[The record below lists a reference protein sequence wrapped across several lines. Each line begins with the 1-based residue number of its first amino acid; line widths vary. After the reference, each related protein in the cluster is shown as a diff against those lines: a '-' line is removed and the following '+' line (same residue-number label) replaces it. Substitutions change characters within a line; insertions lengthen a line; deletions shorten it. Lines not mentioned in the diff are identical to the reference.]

1 MVDLCVMIMIN
12 NYLKYFL
19 IFSVF
24 VLNSCETLQDFAGLN
39 KPDLEIDLF
48 EETPELV
55 LPPDFG
61 KVAKRNKYRNEK
73 IINQTP
79 DFSDNFQQPQYQS
92 IQPRVTNYIAPRI
105 NIESSPTPSD
115 SLERFK
121 ENKKFT
127 IGQWVYGQYIQGFK
141 QGNLYYRPIYDKGY
155 NFSRRYLPDQNI
167 TSFLRPQQQYIE
179 NANRRESI
187 QMDSNFQNLENLPII
202 D

>member
-1 MVDLCVMIMIN
+1 MIN

-73 IINQTP
+73 IINQTS
-79 DFSDNFQQPQYQS
+79 DFNDNFQQPQYQS

-187 QMDSNFQNLENLPII
+187 PMDSNFQNLENLPII

>member
-1 MVDLCVMIMIN
+1 MIK

-19 IFSVF
+19 IFFVF

-127 IGQWVYGQYIQGFK
+127 IGQWVYGQYVQGFK

-179 NANRRESI
+179 NANRRESTP
-187 QMDSNFQNLENLPII
+187 MDSNFQNLENLPII

>member
-1 MVDLCVMIMIN
+1 MIMIN

-24 VLNSCETLQDFAGLN
+24 VLNSCETLQDLAGLN

-187 QMDSNFQNLENLPII
+187 PMDSNFQNLENLPII

>member
-1 MVDLCVMIMIN
+1 MIN

-24 VLNSCETLQDFAGLN
+24 ILNSCETLQDFAGLN

-79 DFSDNFQQPQYQS
+79 DFNDNFQQQQYQS

-187 QMDSNFQNLENLPII
+187 PIDSNFQNLENLPII

>member
-1 MVDLCVMIMIN
+1 MIN
-12 NYLKYFL
+12 NYLKSCL

-24 VLNSCETLQDFAGLN
+24 ILNSCETLQDFAGLN
-39 KPDLEIDLF
+39 KPDLEVDLF

-61 KVAKRNKYRNEK
+61 KVAKKNEYKNEK
-73 IINQTP
+73 IINRNL
-79 DFSDNFQQPQYQS
+79 DFNDNFQKQPFQS
-92 IQPRVTNYIAPRI
+92 TEPRVTNYIAPRI

-115 SLERFK
+115 SLEKFK

-127 IGQWVYGQYIQGFK
+127 IGQWVYGQYVQGFK

-155 NFSRRYLPDQNI
+155 NFSRRYLPDQNVS
-167 TSFLRPQQQYIE
+167 SFSRPQKQYYE
-179 NANRRESI
+179 DARKRESFPV
-187 QMDSNFQNLENLPII
+187 DSNFQNLENLPII

>member
-1 MVDLCVMIMIN
+1 MIN

-73 IINQTP
+73 ITNQTP
-79 DFSDNFQQPQYQS
+79 DFNDNFQQPQYQS

-187 QMDSNFQNLENLPII
+187 PMDSNFQNLENLPII

>member
-1 MVDLCVMIMIN
+1 MIN

-19 IFSVF
+19 IFAVF
-24 VLNSCETLQDFAGLN
+24 VLNSCETLQDLAGLN

-155 NFSRRYLPDQNI
+155 NFSRRYLPDQNV
-167 TSFLRPQQQYIE
+167 TSFLRPQQQYYE
-179 NANRRESI
+179 EVGKRESI
-187 QMDSNFQNLENLPII
+187 PMDSNFQNLENLPII

>member
-1 MVDLCVMIMIN
+1 MIN

-179 NANRRESI
+179 NANRRESTP
-187 QMDSNFQNLENLPII
+187 MDSNFQNLENLPII

>member
-1 MVDLCVMIMIN
+1 MIMIN

-39 KPDLEIDLF
+39 KPDLEEDLF

-179 NANRRESI
+179 NANRRESTP
-187 QMDSNFQNLENLPII
+187 MDSNFQNLENLPII

>member
-1 MVDLCVMIMIN
+1 MIN

-61 KVAKRNKYRNEK
+61 KVAKRNEYRNEK
-73 IINQTP
+73 ITNQTP
-79 DFSDNFQQPQYQS
+79 DFNDNFQQPQYQS

-187 QMDSNFQNLENLPII
+187 PMDSNFQNLENLPII

>member
-1 MVDLCVMIMIN
+1 MIN

-73 IINQTP
+73 IVNQTL
-79 DFSDNFQQPQYQS
+79 DFNDNFQQSQYQS
-92 IQPRVTNYIAPRI
+92 IQHRVTNYIAPRI

-141 QGNLYYRPIYDKGY
+141 EGNLYYRPIYDKGY

-187 QMDSNFQNLENLPII
+187 PMDSNFQNLENLPII

>member
-1 MVDLCVMIMIN
+1 MIMIN
-12 NYLKYFL
+12 NYLKYSL
-19 IFSVF
+19 IFAVF

-73 IINQTP
+73 IINQMP

-121 ENKKFT
+121 ENKEFT

-187 QMDSNFQNLENLPII
+187 PMDSNFQNLENLPII

>member
-1 MVDLCVMIMIN
+1 MIN

-73 IINQTP
+73 NINQTP
-79 DFSDNFQQPQYQS
+79 DLSDNFQQPQYQS

-187 QMDSNFQNLENLPII
+187 PMDSNFQNLENLPII

>member
-1 MVDLCVMIMIN
+1 MIN

-24 VLNSCETLQDFAGLN
+24 VLNSCESLQDFAGLN

-73 IINQTP
+73 IITQTP

-179 NANRRESI
+179 NANRREYI
-187 QMDSNFQNLENLPII
+187 PMDSNLQNLENLPII

>member
-1 MVDLCVMIMIN
+1 MIK

>member
-1 MVDLCVMIMIN
+1 MIN

-39 KPDLEIDLF
+39 KPDLETDLF

-187 QMDSNFQNLENLPII
+187 PMDSNFQNLENLPII

>member
-1 MVDLCVMIMIN
+1 MIMIN

-39 KPDLEIDLF
+39 KPDLEEDLF

-73 IINQTP
+73 IITQTP

-179 NANRRESI
+179 KANRRESI
-187 QMDSNFQNLENLPII
+187 PMDSNFQNLENLPII

>member
-1 MVDLCVMIMIN
+1 MIN

-179 NANRRESI
+179 NANRIESI
-187 QMDSNFQNLENLPII
+187 PMDSNFQNLENLPII

>member
-1 MVDLCVMIMIN
+1 MIN

-39 KPDLEIDLF
+39 KPDLETDLF
-48 EETPELV
+48 EETPEVV

-187 QMDSNFQNLENLPII
+187 PMDSNFQNLENLPII

>member
-1 MVDLCVMIMIN
+1 MIMIN

-39 KPDLEIDLF
+39 KPDLETDLF

-73 IINQTP
+73 IITQTP

-187 QMDSNFQNLENLPII
+187 PMDSNFQNLENLPII

>member
-1 MVDLCVMIMIN
+1 MIN

-127 IGQWVYGQYIQGFK
+127 IGQWVYGQYVQGFK

-187 QMDSNFQNLENLPII
+187 PMDSNFQNLENLPII

>member
-1 MVDLCVMIMIN
+1 MIN

-73 IINQTP
+73 NINQIP
-79 DFSDNFQQPQYQS
+79 DFNDNFQQPQYKS

-127 IGQWVYGQYIQGFK
+127 IGQWVYGQYVQGFK

-179 NANRRESI
+179 NANRKESI
-187 QMDSNFQNLENLPII
+187 PMDSNFQNLENLPII

>member
-1 MVDLCVMIMIN
+1 MIN

-61 KVAKRNKYRNEK
+61 KVAKRNKYSNEK

-92 IQPRVTNYIAPRI
+92 IQPSVTNYIAPRI

-179 NANRRESI
+179 NANRRDSI
-187 QMDSNFQNLENLPII
+187 PMDSNFQNLENLPII

>member
-1 MVDLCVMIMIN
+1 MIN
-12 NYLKYFL
+12 NYLKYSL
-19 IFSVF
+19 ILSVF

-39 KPDLEIDLF
+39 KHDLETDLF

-61 KVAKRNKYRNEK
+61 KVAKRNKYRNETV
-73 IINQTP
+73 INPTP
-79 DFSDNFQQPQYQS
+79 DFNDNFQRPQDQS
-92 IQPRVTNYIAPRI
+92 VQPRVTNYIAPRI

-179 NANRRESI
+179 NANRRESTP
-187 QMDSNFQNLENLPII
+187 MDSNFQNLENLPII

>member
-1 MVDLCVMIMIN
+1 MTMIN

-24 VLNSCETLQDFAGLN
+24 VLNSCESLQDFAGLN

-79 DFSDNFQQPQYQS
+79 DFNDNFQQ
-92 IQPRVTNYIAPRI
+92 
-105 NIESSPTPSD
+105 
-115 SLERFK
+115 LERFK

-187 QMDSNFQNLENLPII
+187 PMDSNFQNLENLPII

>member
-1 MVDLCVMIMIN
+1 MIN

-179 NANRRESI
+179 IANRRESI
-187 QMDSNFQNLENLPII
+187 PMDSNFQNLENLPII

>member
-1 MVDLCVMIMIN
+1 MIN

-73 IINQTP
+73 IITQTP
-79 DFSDNFQQPQYQS
+79 DFSDNFQQRQYQS

-187 QMDSNFQNLENLPII
+187 PMDSNFQNLENLPII

>member
-1 MVDLCVMIMIN
+1 MIMIN
-12 NYLKYFL
+12 NYLKCFL

-187 QMDSNFQNLENLPII
+187 PMDSNFQNLENLPII

>member
-1 MVDLCVMIMIN
+1 MIMIN

-61 KVAKRNKYRNEK
+61 KVAKRSKYRNEK

-92 IQPRVTNYIAPRI
+92 IQPRVTNYIAPSI
-105 NIESSPTPSD
+105 NVESSPTPSD

-187 QMDSNFQNLENLPII
+187 PMDSNFQNLENLPII

>member
-1 MVDLCVMIMIN
+1 MTMIN

-24 VLNSCETLQDFAGLN
+24 ILNSCETLQDFAGLN

-79 DFSDNFQQPQYQS
+79 DFNDNFQQQQYQS

-187 QMDSNFQNLENLPII
+187 PMDSNFQNLENLPII

>member
-1 MVDLCVMIMIN
+1 MIN

-19 IFSVF
+19 IFFVF
-24 VLNSCETLQDFAGLN
+24 ALNSCETLQDFAGLN
-39 KPDLEIDLF
+39 KPDLEVDLF

-79 DFSDNFQQPQYQS
+79 DFNDNFQQSQYQS

-187 QMDSNFQNLENLPII
+187 PMDSNFQNLENLPII

>member
-1 MVDLCVMIMIN
+1 MIN

-39 KPDLEIDLF
+39 KPDLETDLF

-73 IINQTP
+73 ITNKTP
-79 DFSDNFQQPQYQS
+79 DYNDNFQQPQYQS

-187 QMDSNFQNLENLPII
+187 PMDSNFQNLENLPII

>member
-1 MVDLCVMIMIN
+1 MIN

-19 IFSVF
+19 IFAVF

-187 QMDSNFQNLENLPII
+187 PMDSNFQNLENLPII

>member
-1 MVDLCVMIMIN
+1 MIN

-179 NANRRESI
+179 KANRKESI
-187 QMDSNFQNLENLPII
+187 PMDSNFQNLENLPII

>member
-1 MVDLCVMIMIN
+1 MIMIK

-187 QMDSNFQNLENLPII
+187 PMDSNFQNLENLPII

>member
-1 MVDLCVMIMIN
+1 MIN
-12 NYLKYFL
+12 NYSKFIL

-24 VLNSCETLQDFAGLN
+24 ILNACETLQDFAGLN
-39 KPDLEIDLF
+39 KPDLEVDLF

-61 KVAKRNKYRNEK
+61 KVAKRNENKNQ
-73 IINQTP
+73 IIRSQDVDLTN
-79 DFSDNFQQPQYQS
+79 NFQQPQFQS
-92 IQPRVTNYIAPRI
+92 IQPRVTNYIAPKI

-121 ENKKFT
+121 ENKKFS

-141 QGNLYYRPIYDKGY
+141 EGNLYYKPVYDKGY

-167 TSFLRPQQQYIE
+167 TSFSRPRQQYYE
-179 NANRRESI
+179 NVRKRESTP
-187 QMDSNFQNLENLPII
+187 MDSNLQNLENLPII